1 MPGLNK
7 QGPEGRG
14 PMTGKQQGMC
24 RRTDDLPL
32 PDDSGFMGRGMGGR
46 CRGFSYFG
54 QRNQFR
60 LGGGMGPH
68 FTTSEADE
76 LAGLKDEY
84 KKTQETLASL
94 VKKIEGL
101 EGR

>member
-7 QGPEGRG
+7 QGPEGQG
-14 PMTGKQQGMC
+14 PMTGRQQGMC
-24 RRTDDLPL
+24 RRTDDLSL
-32 PDDSGFMGRGMGGR
+32 SDERGFMGRGMGGR
-46 CRGFSYFG
+46 CRGFSYPR
-54 QRNQFR
+54 QHNQYR
-60 LGGGMGPH
+60 QGGGMGPR
-68 FTTSEADE
+68 FTTREADE
-76 LAGLKDEY
+76 LASLKDQY